1 MCFPMRDV
9 VTMKSLGRAVV
20 AGFGLVVMAWASAQP
35 AVAQYY
41 GGQGQGYGQGYGYGY
56 ERRPRDGYDRRGYE
70 RRDFRGDDGR
80 GSRYD
85 DRGHRYGGGYGRDDG
100 RGRGY
105 GRTQNPMAGMTL
117 EEQKRAVKNEREAQK
132 RAIKRGQ
139 LYR

>member
-1 MCFPMRDV
+1 
-9 VTMKSLGRAVV
+9 MKSLGRAVV

-41 GGQGQGYGQGYGYGY
+41 GGQGY
-56 ERRPRDGYDRRGYE
+56 ERRSRDGYE
-70 RRDFRGDDGR
+70 RRDYERRDSR
-80 GSRYD
+80 RYD
-85 DRGHRYGGGYGRDDG
+85 DRGPRYGGGSGYGRDDG

-105 GRTQNPMAGMTL
+105 GRQQNPMAGMTL

-139 LYR
+139 LFR